1 MVISAQRGF
10 RNSTGFW
17 FWGIPNIQHYI
28 SVRCGKDSA
37 CQYSIHKRCGFDS
50 RVGKNPWSRKWQPSP
65 VFLPQKFHGQRSLS
79 SVQSL
84 SRVQLFA
91 TPCTAACQA
100 SLSNTNSQSLFTLMS
115 IESMMPSTPPWT
127 VWKGREAWR
136 ATIHGVTKLTTTE
149 HVAHTASGVPF
160 NDLIFVFI
168 AKWSPH

>member
-50 RVGKNPWSRKWQPSP
+50 RVRKNPWSRKWQPSP

-91 TPCTAACQA
+91 TPWTAACQA
-100 SLSNTNSQSLFTLMS
+100 SLSNTNSQACSHSCPLSRWCHPPTPMNSMKRQRSLAGYY
-115 IESMMPSTPPWT
+115 PWSHKVNHHWARGT
-127 VWKGREAWR
+127 HSFRC
-136 ATIHGVTKLTTTE
+136 TI
-149 HVAHTASGVPF
+149 
-160 NDLIFVFI
+160 
-168 AKWSPH
+168 